1 MTADT
6 LISADS
12 SSFGLGAALMQKIE
26 GDWRP
31 VAYASRSLSSTERK
45 YAQIEKEAL
54 AICWACDKFSYYI
67 LGKDILIETDH
78 KPLVAILGT
87 KELAKLP
94 IRVQRFRLRMMT
106 YSYKVFYTPGS
117 KLVLADAL
125 SRSTSLEVNA
135 MTETGESWA
144 DESLAELPIAS
155 GRLAR
160 IKAALIADDAGRFL
174 LKFTN
179 EGWPNSKQIPD
190 VVKNVYTFRDYLTQV
205 DGIIFFMNRVFIPE
219 LERDNI
225 LKDIHKG
232 HQGESNCI
240 RRASDIVWWPGMT
253 REIRKMVAR
262 CDLCEKFRQKAREP
276 LISTPFPERPW
287 WRLAIDLFEMQQ
299 KSYLITI
306 DYYSRFIA
314 VDELDDST
322 EAHVVCGK
330 VKYMFCTLGVPNT
343 VVTDNGPQFMSEKF
357 RELLRKWDVQH
368 ITSSPK
374 NPRSNGE
381 VERAVRTVK
390 GLMNKNLDWK
400 AALCMYRDTPLA
412 NGYSPSQLLNIKSMN
427 FMGILSD
434 HKIDVNR
441 LKKVERNQRQ
451 KQARWYN
458 SRHAARDRSPLALQQ
473 PVIIRDPGT
482 APKQAMVIGTKGREV
497 VALGASGNL
506 LRRNRALVSRSLRKI
521 PGNTLPSSNDS
532 QSTVSHEHTGDVFSK
547 DLPDNPHLGQEPC
560 FPGTFGDGLP
570 GGVQTPGPLSR
581 TPVKQKLHRPI
592 EQPISETRPSK
603 SPENLSLESPVKRSR
618 YGRQLKRPT
627 KLNL

>member
-1 MTADT
+1 
-6 LISADS
+6 
-12 SSFGLGAALMQKIE
+12 
-26 GDWRP
+26 
-31 VAYASRSLSSTERK
+31 
-45 YAQIEKEAL
+45 
-54 AICWACDKFSYYI
+54 
-67 LGKDILIETDH
+67 
-78 KPLVAILGT
+78 
-87 KELAKLP
+87 
-94 IRVQRFRLRMMT
+94 
-106 YSYKVFYTPGS
+106 
-117 KLVLADAL
+117 
-125 SRSTSLEVNA
+125 
-135 MTETGESWA
+135 
-144 DESLAELPIAS
+144 
-155 GRLAR
+155 
-160 IKAALIADDAGRFL
+160 
-174 LKFTN
+174 
-179 EGWPNSKQIPD
+179 
-190 VVKNVYTFRDYLTQV
+190 
-205 DGIIFFMNRVFIPE
+205 
-219 LERDNI
+219 
-225 LKDIHKG
+225 
-232 HQGESNCI
+232 
-240 RRASDIVWWPGMT
+240 MT

-262 CDLCEKFRQKAREP
+262 CELCEKFCQKAREP

-330 VKYMFCTLGVPNT
+330 VKDMFCTLGVPNT

-412 NGYSPSQLLNIKSMN
+412 NGYSPSQLLNSRSMN
-427 FMGILSD
+427 SMGILSD

-458 SRHAARDRSPLALQQ
+458 SRHAARDRSPLAMQQ

-506 LRRNRALVSRSLRKI
+506 LRRNRELVSRSPAKI
-521 PGNTLPSSNDS
+521 SGNTLPSSNDP

-570 GGVQTPGPLSR
+570 GGVQTPGSLYR

-592 EQPISETRPSK
+592 EQPISKTRPSK
-603 SPENLSLESPVKRSR
+603 SPENISLESPVKRSR
-618 YGRQLKRPT
+618 YGMKTLVLGNSIVTELNDSSWRTISIPGADWKDLLEHIFNNVNSFRDSITYLHIGPLRCECTSGRRRLHVGRNLKGRCKRCLIGRTDPMRMRGRG
-627 KLNL
+627 